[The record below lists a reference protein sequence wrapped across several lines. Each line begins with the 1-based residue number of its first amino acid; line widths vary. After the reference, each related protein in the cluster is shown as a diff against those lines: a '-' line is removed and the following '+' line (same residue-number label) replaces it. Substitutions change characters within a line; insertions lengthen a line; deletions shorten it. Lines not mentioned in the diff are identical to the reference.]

1 MQTVEET
8 RAGGRNLSGNGPD
21 TDHAI
26 RQEAA
31 KEPPP
36 RQDWRDGERGQTPC
50 PACTLLLDIQTNR
63 CPHCNSDVSAHM
75 ALHRERA
82 RQLDQM
88 RPLWKKITAFLG
100 EPRARR
106 HLGIAGTSLLLI
118 LALVTF
124 LRFVADPLT
133 FWIAA
138 PVGGLVAYA
147 LLKRSPYQQPIKVD
161 LYRTTLIFGLVAILG
176 SMLLR

>member
-1 MQTVEET
+1 MQTVDET
-8 RAGGRNLSGNGPD
+8 REGGRTLSGNGPN

-26 RQEAA
+26 RQNAA
-31 KEPPP
+31 QKTPA
-36 RQDWRDGERGQTPC
+36 RRDWRGGERGQTPC
-50 PACTLLLDIQTNR
+50 PACTLLIGIQTSS

-75 ALHRERA
+75 ALEREHA
-82 RQLDQM
+82 RQQGEM
-88 RPLWKKITAFLG
+88 RPLWKKIAVFLR

-118 LALVTF
+118 LALVAF
-124 LRFVADPLT
+124 LRSMADPLT

-138 PVGGLVAYA
+138 PLSGLVAYV